1 MWIIF
6 LKEFIKFRTI
16 FWVYCAIICLDF
28 VWINLNLKEIL
39 NYQSIKDLNYSVLYF
54 RKFDVV
60 FLDFI
65 NISFAISVAFMSI
78 YREREKGRLRLFFNL
93 PIGDLRLFLLL
104 IFAPAFF
111 IVIVFLSEFLAI
123 YSLLKSKFLYE
134 ICFEIS
140 RFFVL
145 NMIFALCAYFAI
157 CVISLQNSFKKI
169 LFYAIV
175 FITQIY
181 LYFIINP
188 KLIDAKAFFLNVNLI
203 YYEIIGI
210 VFWIF
215 VGFNSLKDYKQGR
228 K

>member
-134 ICFEIS
+134 ICFEI
-140 RFFVL
+140 
-145 NMIFALCAYFAI
+145 CA
-157 CVISLQNSFKKI
+157 ISLQNSFKKI

-203 YYEIIGI
+203 YYEIVGI

>member
-78 YREREKGRLRLFFNL
+78 YREREKGRLRLF
-93 PIGDLRLFLLL
+93 LLL

-157 CVISLQNSFKKI
+157 CAISLQNSFKKI
-169 LFYAIV
+169 LFYVIV

-203 YYEIIGI
+203 YYEIVGI